1 MPHVLESVEDQL
13 ANDALLPAQQV
24 SERHLTACQDLW
36 LAILRRALH
45 DLVGHTNP
53 TSLSPSGVA
62 RIAKQAATWFES
74 EDEEIGSFLWVSATL
89 SLDPLAF
96 RSRLNQSSGVAANS
110 KAPELSVDLRGV

>member
-1 MPHVLESVEDQL
+1 MPHVLESAEDQL

-24 SERHLTACQDLW
+24 SELW